1 MAKVF
6 GTEGRYLELQGGTR
20 TVSGIDTFGF
30 FVCVGPTA
38 KSRANILNHSAARV
52 AKFSVQAFSQ
62 WISFRLL
69 PLNCLLGAVWSKTFE
84 S

>member
-20 TVSGIDTFGF
+20 TVSEIDTIGF
-30 FVCVGPTA
+30 FVCVGLTA

-52 AKFSVQAFSQ
+52 AQFSVQVFWQ

-69 PLNCLLGAVWSKTFE
+69 PLNCLLGGVWSKTFE